1 MLKVTEAAVEQ
12 IRTAALQG
20 RAVGMA
26 LRVAARLADDGSIEY
41 GMGFDDTH
49 EDDAPIEFDGL
60 TVVVA
65 ATSRPL
71 LQGTTLDWVELEPGQ
86 RRFIFVPPDAA
97 PDAAPEQAADAAAQ
111 RPAAGGCGSGGCS
124 RCGG

>member
-1 MLKVTEAAVEQ
+1 MLTVTESAIEQ

-49 EDDAPIEFDGL
+49 EDDLPIELDGL

-71 LQGTTLDWVELEPGQ
+71 LQGTTLDWVELEPGE
-86 RRFIFVPPDAA
+86 RRFIFVPPASAQAA
-97 PDAAPEQAADAAAQ
+97 QAADVADTAA
-111 RPAAGGCGSGGCS
+111 PGGCGSGGCS
-124 RCGG
+124 RCGA

>member
-1 MLKVTEAAVEQ
+1 MNAGRPTLDVTDAALEQ

-26 LRVAARLADDGSIEY
+26 LRVAARRAGDGSIDY

-49 EDDAPIEFDGL
+49 DDDEPLQFDDV

-65 ATSRPL
+65 QGSRDL
-71 LQGTTLDWVELEPGQ
+71 LRGTTLDWVEIAPGE
-86 RRFIFVPPDAA
+86 RRFIFIPPRDDA
-97 PDAAPEQAADAAAQ
+97 P
-111 RPAAGGCGSGGCS
+111 RGCGSGGCS
-124 RCGG
+124 SCG

>member
-1 MLKVTEAAVEQ
+1 MLTVTDAALEQ
-12 IRTAALQG
+12 IRSAALQG

-26 LRVAARLADDGSIEY
+26 LRVAARRADDGSIEY

-49 EDDAPIEFDGL
+49 DEDEALEFDGL

-65 ATSRPL
+65 AASRPL
-71 LQGTTLDWVELEPGQ
+71 LRGTTLDWVELEPGE
-86 RRFIFVPPDAA
+86 RRFIFIPPADEA
-97 PDAAPEQAADAAAQ
+97 P
-111 RPAAGGCGSGGCS
+111 PARGCGSGGCS

>member
-1 MLKVTEAAVEQ
+1 MLTVTEAAVEQ

-49 EDDAPIEFDGL
+49 EDDLPIELDGL

-71 LQGTTLDWVELEPGQ
+71 LQGTTLDWVELEPGE
-86 RRFIFVPPDAA
+86 RRFIFVPPASA
-97 PDAAPEQAADAAAQ
+97 GPADAAE
-111 RPAAGGCGSGGCS
+111 AAAPGGCGSGGCS

>member
-1 MLKVTEAAVEQ
+1 MLTVTDAALEQ
-12 IRTAALQG
+12 IRRAALQS

-26 LRVAARLADDGSIEY
+26 LRVAARRADDGSIEY

-49 EDDAPIEFDGL
+49 DEDQALDFDGL

-65 ATSRPL
+65 ASSRPL
-71 LQGTTLDWVELEPGQ
+71 LQGTTLDWVELEPGE
-86 RRFIFVPPDAA
+86 RRFIFI
-97 PDAAPEQAADAAAQ
+97 
-111 RPAAGGCGSGGCS
+111 PAAEEPPPARGCGSGGCS

>member
-49 EDDAPIEFDGL
+49 EDDEPIEFDGL

-71 LQGTTLDWVELEPGQ
+71 LQGTTLDWVELEPGE
-86 RRFIFVPPDAA
+86 RRFIFVPPAMVPADG
-97 PDAAPEQAADAAAQ
+97 PDASAS
-111 RPAAGGCGSGGCS
+111 GGCGSGACP
-124 RCGG
+124 RCAG